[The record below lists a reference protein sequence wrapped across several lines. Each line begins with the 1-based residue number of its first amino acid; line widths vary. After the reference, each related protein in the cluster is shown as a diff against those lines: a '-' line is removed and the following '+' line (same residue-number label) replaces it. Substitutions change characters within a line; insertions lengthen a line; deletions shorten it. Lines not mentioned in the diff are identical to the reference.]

1 MEAYGGVDEPL
12 PEKEGQAMM
21 ESLRDLSTEL
31 IEMNPNIP
39 TEAAEA
45 IKGID
50 RLGFLVNF
58 IGSNMQ
64 VEVEDKQGILEE
76 VNLRERAQKVLE
88 LLHKEKQM
96 LSLKQDI
103 QRKVKTDLDQQQRE
117 FFLHQQM
124 KTIQDELGAEIP
136 SRRRS
141 SKSAPR
147 RPPRI
152 GQTTPEKPLTRKSA
166 SSSG

>member
-1 MEAYGGVDEPL
+1 
-12 PEKEGQAMM
+12 
-21 ESLRDLSTEL
+21 
-31 IEMNPNIP
+31 MNPNIP
-39 TEAAEA
+39 PEAAEA

-96 LSLKQDI
+96 LSPKQDI

-124 KTIQDELGAEIP
+124 KTIQDEFGPIP
-136 SRRRS
+136 QGGDPRKARCGHQGLARPRPRS
-141 SKSAPR
+141 F
-147 RPPRI
+147 
-152 GQTTPEKPLTRKSA
+152 
-166 SSSG
+166 